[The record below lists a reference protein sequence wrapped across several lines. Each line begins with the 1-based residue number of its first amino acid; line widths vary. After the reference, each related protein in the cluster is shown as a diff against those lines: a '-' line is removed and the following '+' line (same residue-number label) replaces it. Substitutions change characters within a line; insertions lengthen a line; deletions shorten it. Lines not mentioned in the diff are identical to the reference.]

1 MEPDISSHNGSIR
14 REARVLVVDDEAP
27 LRRMIRRR
35 LEAEEFQ
42 VEEAADG
49 ESALRLIQS
58 RLEPFDVVLTD
69 LSMPGI
75 DGRQIQETLKRYRPT
90 VAVLCMSADPEE
102 LPPIDPANAFIA
114 VLRKPFNETELA
126 RAIRAELSRNRDVT
140 AAAESEIVRAPQPVD
155 LVAAARA
162 LRSTASPRNERRRSP
177 RRRSYY
183 TRVQLSE
190 LRISRV
196 HSHGEYL
203 FCLLSDGNIVRV
215 PLGITPSLA
224 RAATGLG
231 VRSWQLVSD
240 GKAVV
245 WYGGTLGATT
255 ERLSLTQILAH
266 PDAQITVRPRAS
278 ERATPSHPPR
288 NT

>member
-1 MEPDISSHNGSIR
+1 MEPDISSHNGPIR

-58 RLEPFDVVLTD
+58 RPDRFDLVLTD

-114 VLRKPFNETELA
+114 VLRKPFNEDELA

-155 LVAAARA
+155 LVTAARE
-162 LRSTASPRNERRRSP
+162 LRGMAPPGNDRRRSP
-177 RRRSYY
+177 RRSYY
-183 TRVQLSE
+183 TRAQLSE
-190 LRISRV
+190 LRVSRV

-215 PLGITPSLA
+215 PLGITPALA
-224 RAATGLG
+224 RAASGLG

-245 WYGGTLGATT
+245 WYGGAFGATT

-266 PDAQITVRPRAS
+266 PDAHITVRPRAG
-278 ERATPSHPPR
+278 ETATPTHPPR
-288 NT
+288 HA